1 MYIFL
6 LLWKWHFVKS
16 YGMLYF
22 RYNLQSIYMEAVE
35 ISSIWKLISAVLNAV
50 FDKVKNSGLILICSS
65 SGN

>member
-6 LLWKWHFVKS
+6 LLWKWHFAKS

-50 FDKVKNSGLILICSS
+50 FDKVKNSWINSNLFQQW
-65 SGN
+65 